1 MPDFFSLA
9 EILDFHIEQIELYGG
24 NHGVRD
30 MGLLESALA
39 MPMSGIGESYFHSFP
54 FGMAAAYMFHIV
66 QNHPFIDGN
75 KRTGLATCLY
85 FLELHGTEV
94 AVEPDELELFVRAVA
109 KGEIQKPEIA
119 KFLEEHSIGGEP
131 AVR

>member
-24 NHGVRD
+24 KHGVRD
-30 MGLLESALA
+30 IGLLKSALA
-39 MPMSGIGESYFHSFP
+39 MPMSGVGDSYFHSFP
-54 FGMAAAYMFHIV
+54 FEMAAAYMFHIV

-75 KRTGLATCLY
+75 KRTGLAACLY

-94 AVEPDELELFVRAVA
+94 DVDPGELERFVLAVA
-109 KGEIQKPEIA
+109 KGEVQKPEIA
-119 KFLEEHSIGGEP
+119 KFLEEHS
-131 AVR
+131 VSM